1 MSIMT
6 SSHFPPTQ
14 EQLLVSG
21 MEHLFANFGDRSYPI
36 FLGKNIIVQAG
47 ELIRGFTGIQKKI
60 LIISQSN
67 IWKYYG
73 EELTCSLLEAGYSV
87 NHFLLSITENS
98 KNQKTVEQIYNAC
111 VEYKIDKSSG
121 MIALGGGV
129 LQDICN
135 YAAATYL
142 RGIPFVQI
150 PTTLLAQADIGIG
163 GCAID
168 HPAGKSLIGQFY
180 QPCLAMIDVKTL
192 ESLPESEIRNGIA
205 EIINKHICLGGNDIQ
220 AFQNELAGI
229 FSGDPELR
237 VQYILSSI
245 AVKLNIIQKDETGI
259 KEHRFL
265 LDWGHTITMA
275 LERVMNYNISHGQA
289 LGVGM
294 HGAAI
299 LSAQTGYLET
309 HKVESLRQLI
319 IATGLPSKLPED
331 ITNESLL
338 RFMAMDQKLK
348 AGCKRFVLLK
358 DFGNAFISDVI
369 TDQQIISCLDAL
381 R

>member
-47 ELIRGFTGIQKKI
+47 ELIRSFAGIQKKI

-67 IWKYYG
+67 TWKYYG

-180 QPCLAMIDVKTL
+180 QPCLAIIDVKTL
-192 ESLPESEIRNGIA
+192 ESLPESEIRNGLA
-205 EIINKHICLGGNDIQ
+205 EVINKHICLGGNDIQ
-220 AFQNELAGI
+220 EFQNNLTGI
-229 FSGDPELR
+229 LSGNIKLQIR
-237 VQYILSSI
+237 YICSSI
-245 AVKLNIIQKDETGI
+245 AVKLDIIQKDETGS
-259 KEHRFL
+259 KGHRFL

-275 LERVMNYNISHGQA
+275 LERTMDYNISHGQA
-289 LGVGM
+289 LGIGM

-299 LSAQTGYLET
+299 LSAQTGYLGEC
-309 HKVESLRQLI
+309 KVESLRQLI
-319 IATGLPSKLPED
+319 TAAGLPIKLPSN
-331 ITNESLL
+331 ISNAQLL
-338 RFMAMDQKLK
+338 AFMAMDQKVRS
-348 AGCKRFVLLK
+348 GDKRFVLLK
-358 DFGNAFISDVI
+358 DFGDAFVSDVI
-369 TDQQIISCLDAL
+369 SDRQIISCLEAL